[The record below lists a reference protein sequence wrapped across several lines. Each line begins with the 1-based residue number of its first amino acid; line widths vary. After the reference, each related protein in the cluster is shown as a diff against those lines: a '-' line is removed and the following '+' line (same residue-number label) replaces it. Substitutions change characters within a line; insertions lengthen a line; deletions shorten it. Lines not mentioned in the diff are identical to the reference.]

1 MATKAAAGRRLTFQ
15 MSSTD
20 REAGFTLLEMM
31 AVMLII
37 ALVSALVIAA
47 TPGTGRARLK
57 AVTMDTAALLRRE
70 RTNAVLASHTTR
82 VWLDSGRRMLMG
94 DGGYRVAIPN
104 DVVVD
109 LLGVD
114 AFWESGRAVARFEPD
129 GTSSGAVLKYS
140 RQEAGYEIRVN
151 WYTGGVAI
159 LAAPPQ

>member
-1 MATKAAAGRRLTFQ
+1 MVTKAAAERQLTFR

-37 ALVSALVIAA
+37 ALVSALVIAD

-57 AVTMDTAALLRRE
+57 AITLDTAALLRRE
-70 RTNAVLASHTTR
+70 RTAAVLAGRTTR
-82 VWLDSGRRMLMG
+82 VWLDSSRRMLIG
-94 DGGYRVAIPN
+94 DGGYGVAIPS

-114 AFWESGRAVARFEPD
+114 AVWENGRAVARFEPD

-151 WYTGGVAI
+151 WYTGGVAVV
-159 LAAPPQ
+159 AAQ

>member
-1 MATKAAAGRRLTFQ
+1 
-15 MSSTD
+15 
-20 REAGFTLLEMM
+20 M

-37 ALVSALVIAA
+37 ALVSTLVIAA

-57 AVTMDTAALLRRE
+57 AITLDTAAVLRHE
-70 RTNAVLASHTTR
+70 RLSAVLGRHTTR
-82 VWLDSGRRMLMG
+82 VWLDSGQRMLIG
-94 DGGYRVAIPN
+94 DGGYRLAIPE

-114 AFWESGRAVARFEPD
+114 EFWESGRAVARFEPD

-140 RQEAGYEIRVN
+140 REEAGYEIRVN

-159 LAAPPQ
+159 SAASPQ

>member
-1 MATKAAAGRRLTFQ
+1 

-70 RTNAVLASHTTR
+70 RVRAVLAGRTTR

-94 DGGYRVAIPN
+94 DGGYGIAIPD
-104 DVVVD
+104 DVMVD
-109 LLGVD
+109 LLGAD
-114 AFWESGRAVARFEPD
+114 AFWENGRAVARFEPD

-159 LAAPPQ
+159 VAASPQ

>member
-1 MATKAAAGRRLTFQ
+1 MRAAAERRLIFR

-20 REAGFTLLEMM
+20 GEAGFTLLEMM

-57 AVTMDTAALLRRE
+57 AITLDTAAILRRE
-70 RTNAVLASHTTR
+70 RTTAVFSGHATR
-82 VWLDSGRRMLMG
+82 VWLDTAHRMLIG
-94 DGGYRVAIPN
+94 DGGYRLAIPE

-114 AFWESGRAVARFEPD
+114 AAWEGGRAVARFEPD

-140 RQEAGYEIRVN
+140 REEAGYEIRVN
-151 WYTGGVAI
+151 WYTGGVAV
-159 LAAPPQ
+159 LAAPAQ

>member
-1 MATKAAAGRRLTFQ
+1 MRAAAERRLIFR

-57 AVTMDTAALLRRE
+57 AITLDTAAILRRE
-70 RTNAVLASHTTR
+70 RTNAVFSGHTTR
-82 VWLDSGRRMLMG
+82 VWLDSAHRMLIG
-94 DGGYRVAIPN
+94 DGGYRLAIPD

-114 AFWESGRAVARFEPD
+114 AAWEGGRAVARFEPD

-140 RQEAGYEIRVN
+140 REEAGYEVRVN
-151 WYTGGVAI
+151 WYTGGVAV
-159 LAAPPQ
+159 LAAPVQ

>member
-1 MATKAAAGRRLTFQ
+1 

-20 REAGFTLLEMM
+20 RQAGFTLLEMM

-70 RTNAVLASHTTR
+70 RTSAILASHTTR

-114 AFWESGRAVARFEPD
+114 AFWQNGRAVARFEPD

-140 RQEAGYEIRVN
+140 REEARYEIRVN

-159 LAAPPQ
+159 LAVPPQ

>member
-1 MATKAAAGRRLTFQ
+1 

-37 ALVSALVIAA
+37 ALVSALVMAA

-57 AVTMDTAALLRRE
+57 AVTLETAAMLRRE
-70 RTNAVLASHTTR
+70 RASAVLGGHTTR
-82 VWLDSGRRMLMG
+82 VWLDSDRRMLRG
-94 DGGYRVAIPN
+94 DGDDHVVIPN

-109 LLGVD
+109 LLGID
-114 AFWESGRAVARFEPD
+114 AFWESGRAIARFEPD

-151 WYTGGVAI
+151 WYTGGVAV
-159 LAAPPQ
+159 LAAPSQASQ

>member
-1 MATKAAAGRRLTFQ
+1 MRAAAERRLIFR

-20 REAGFTLLEMM
+20 GEAGFTLLEMM

-57 AVTMDTAALLRRE
+57 AITLDTAAILRRE
-70 RTNAVLASHTTR
+70 RATAVFSGHATR
-82 VWLDSGRRMLMG
+82 VWLDTAHRMLIG
-94 DGGYRVAIPN
+94 DGGYRLAIPE

-114 AFWESGRAVARFEPD
+114 AAWEGGRAVARFEPD

-140 RQEAGYEIRVN
+140 REEAGYEIRVN
-151 WYTGGVAI
+151 WYTGGVAV
-159 LAAPPQ
+159 LAAPAQ